1 MGGLAKKRK
10 EKEQLFAKG
19 SLIEV
24 RTNEEGFSGAWFE
37 AVVVN
42 PDPSDSATKSA
53 YKKKKKAAEIYVQYD
68 TLLADDG
75 HSLLKEFVPQEYI
88 RPRPP
93 PQTVEG
99 FKLNDTVEACY
110 KDGWWTGVVTKV
122 LPSSRYTVTFDNPP
136 DELEFGLPELRFHR
150 RWLNGKWTQ
159 PKKKKAGLTY
169 SVGGMVE
176 VSFDGVECKDAWFP
190 SKIVKSRG
198 DGCFLV
204 KTPRPNGESEKE
216 LTRLAFDD
224 GIHIRPCPPLHIKQ
238 NHKSYGLLDKVDAFY
253 DFGWW
258 LGVVSKILLDDEYVV
273 VFQHA
278 KKERVLNHSDLRP
291 HMIWKDRKW
300 YTSQGELVSSYCNIE
315 EGDNCNDLDM
325 IQSDIPSN
333 NQCTPTNG
341 TTGEG
346 MTSSLVSDG
355 EKSQQLTVWN
365 ASSSRVSVTV
375 KKQRLDL
382 STGGSTQLPSYDTSK
397 KKESE
402 CETPAK
408 EIPCSFSS
416 PDQSS
421 MGNTAERNG
430 SEVNEQGSV
439 SGPHRKKGRPSKYK
453 AKRPQ
458 PIAQE
463 GTPNRKRGRPPK
475 ALVETPDV
483 HIEYQVPAAIETRGE
498 ENVGSVGMEKIGHED
513 SSNVSDDQPLSTWV
527 GKVHTVTDVDGS
539 TSNGERGTESGE
551 KSAEQNP
558 NGKVTTASE
567 LHQSLPFVKK
577 DTRLWNIIES
587 REAFHKIPQNP
598 HFRPLEH
605 VEDFRREAQAFFYM
619 GTFTDIVDKA
629 CKLEVDGPRSTIDG
643 MLATLVE
650 LESHGFNVAPIRGRL
665 NEVLSYKDKLESLQ
679 ALSKE
684 SCDEMEKLN
693 MDKEELMKQKAELE
707 KGLSQVVS
715 RIESKDNDI
724 AFAQSRMD
732 ETREKTRHLRQD
744 LDALTRKPF

>member
-10 EKEQLFAKG
+10 EKEQLLAKG

-37 AVVVN
+37 AVVLN

-53 YKKKKKAAEIYVQYD
+53 FKKKKKAEEVYVQYD
-68 TLLADDG
+68 TLLSDDG
-75 HSLLKEFVPQEYI
+75 HSLLREFVPLEYI

-99 FKLNDTVEACY
+99 FELNDTVEASY

-136 DELEFGLPELRFHR
+136 DELEFGLSDLRFHR

-159 PKKKKAGLTY
+159 PKKK
-169 SVGGMVE
+169 
-176 VSFDGVECKDAWFP
+176 
-190 SKIVKSRG
+190 
-198 DGCFLV
+198 
-204 KTPRPNGESEKE
+204 GE
-216 LTRLAFDD
+216 
-224 GIHIRPCPPLHIKQ
+224 P
-238 NHKSYGLLDKVDAFY
+238 
-253 DFGWW
+253 
-258 LGVVSKILLDDEYVV
+258 
-273 VFQHA
+273 
-278 KKERVLNHSDLRP
+278 
-291 HMIWKDRKW
+291 
-300 YTSQGELVSSYCNIE
+300 VSSYCNIE

-325 IQSDIPSN
+325 IQSDVPSN

-341 TTGEG
+341 TSGEG
-346 MTSSLVSDG
+346 MTRSLVSDG
-355 EKSQQLTVWN
+355 GESQQLTVWN

-375 KKQRLDL
+375 KKQRLDP

-421 MGNTAERNG
+421 VGNTAERNS
-430 SEVNEQGSV
+430 SEVNERGSV
-439 SGPHRKKGRPSKYK
+439 SGPHRKKGRPVKSQ

-483 HIEYQVPAAIETRGE
+483 QIEYQVPKHTQDTIETRGK
-498 ENVGSVGMEKIGHED
+498 ENVGSVGMEKIGHAD

-527 GKVHTVTDVDGS
+527 GKVYTPTDVDGS
-539 TSNGERGTESGE
+539 ASNGERGTESGE
-551 KSAEQNP
+551 KSAEP
-558 NGKVTTASE
+558 TPDGKVTTASD

-577 DTRLWNIIES
+577 DTLLWKIIES
-587 REAFHKIPQNP
+587 REAFKKIPQNP

-643 MLATLVE
+643 MLDTLVE
-650 LESHGFNVAPIRGRL
+650 LESHGFNVAPIHGRL
-665 NEVLSYKDKLESLQ
+665 NEVLSYKDKLESLE

-684 SCDEMEKLN
+684 TCNEIEKLK
-693 MDKEELMKQKAELE
+693 MDKVELMKQKAELE

-715 RIESKDNDI
+715 RIESKDHDI
-724 AFAQSRMD
+724 ASAQSRMD
-732 ETREKTRHLRQD
+732 ETSEKTRHLRQD

>member
-136 DELEFGLPELRFHR
+136 DELEFGLSDLRFHR

-159 PKKKKAGLTY
+159 PKK
-169 SVGGMVE
+169 
-176 VSFDGVECKDAWFP
+176 
-190 SKIVKSRG
+190 
-198 DGCFLV
+198 
-204 KTPRPNGESEKE
+204 
-216 LTRLAFDD
+216 
-224 GIHIRPCPPLHIKQ
+224 
-238 NHKSYGLLDKVDAFY
+238 
-253 DFGWW
+253 
-258 LGVVSKILLDDEYVV
+258 
-273 VFQHA
+273 
-278 KKERVLNHSDLRP
+278 
-291 HMIWKDRKW
+291 
-300 YTSQGELVSSYCNIE
+300 GELVSSYCNIE

-382 STGGSTQLPSYDTSK
+382 STGGSTPLPSYDTSK

-421 MGNTAERNG
+421 MGNTAERNS

-475 ALVETPDV
+475 ALVETPDLQ
-483 HIEYQVPAAIETRGE
+483 IEYQVPAAIETRGE

-587 REAFHKIPQNP
+587 REAFQKIPQNP

-684 SCDEMEKLN
+684 SCDEMEKLK

-724 AFAQSRMD
+724 ASAQSRMD
-732 ETREKTRHLRQD
+732 ETSEKTRHLRQD